1 MIACTTAVLIM
12 WACATM
18 PMVAAIRYRGQSA
31 MTPPVSEFS
40 TLQLVQ
46 GETVLGTL
54 TYNDVD
60 FPWVNCTFVATP
72 AFISVKP
79 LFDAEL
85 HAAEDD
91 WEQIYTQILSLGLQ
105 LVNQER
111 NQCID
116 TFLLHIE
123 DTWAS
128 FRY

>member
-1 MIACTTAVLIM
+1 ML
-12 WACATM
+12 
-18 PMVAAIRYRGQSA
+18 
-31 MTPPVSEFS
+31 PPVRELS

-54 TYNDVD
+54 TFTDVD
-60 FPWVNCTFVATP
+60 FPWVNCTFEATP
-72 AFISVKP
+72 DFAAVKP

-85 HAAEDD
+85 HAPEEE
-91 WEQIYTQILSLGLQ
+91 WEQIYTQIIALGLQ
-105 LVNQER
+105 LVNHER
-111 NQCID
+111 DQCID